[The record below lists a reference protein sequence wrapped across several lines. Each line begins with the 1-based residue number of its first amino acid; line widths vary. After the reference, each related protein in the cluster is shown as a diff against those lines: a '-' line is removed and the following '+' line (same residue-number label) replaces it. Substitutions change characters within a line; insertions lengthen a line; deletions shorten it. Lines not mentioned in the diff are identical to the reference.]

1 MKKLSLAVV
10 GPGLIGKKHIE
21 LIFKHPNCELAAI
34 VGPKTDENSEIARRF
49 NVVLYDDLASMFR
62 RVSIDGVIIS
72 SPNNYHVQQ
81 AIECIVKNIPVLVEK
96 PIAHSYEE
104 GLVLMNLVEKQKAKL
119 LVGHHRAY
127 SSIIQVA
134 QRIIQ
139 DGRLGRIVAVM
150 GSALFYKPD
159 QYFLD
164 GPWRTKLGG
173 GPVLINLIH
182 EIGNMR
188 ALCGEIA
195 SVQAMTSNVIRNYP
209 VEDTAAI
216 NLRFKSGALG
226 TFLLSDAASSA
237 RSWEQTARENLA
249 YPSYEDEDCYTLSGT
264 NGSLSIPSM
273 RLKYFSS
280 NEERSWWKPFLQE
293 QIDYQRSDPLQEQLD
308 HFVKVIKGVEE
319 PSVTAYDGLQNLKI
333 IEAISTSAEL
343 GKEISV

>member
-1 MKKLSLAVV
+1 MKKLSLAVA

-21 LIFKHPNCELAAI
+21 LILKHPHCELAAI
-34 VGPKTDENSEIARRF
+34 VGPQTDENSEIAKRF
-49 NVVLYDDLASMFR
+49 NVTLYDDLASMFR
-62 RVSIDGVIIS
+62 GVSIDGVIIS

-81 AIECIVKNIPVLVEK
+81 ASECIVKNIPVLVEK

-104 GLVLMNLVEKQKAKL
+104 GLVLMNLVEKYKAKL

-127 SSIIQVA
+127 SSIIKVA

-164 GPWRTKLGG
+164 GPWRIKAGG
-173 GPVLINLIH
+173 GPILINLIH

-188 ALCGEIA
+188 ALCGEIV
-195 SVQAMTSNVIRNYP
+195 SVQAMTSNVIRNHP

-249 YPSYEDEDCYTLSGT
+249 YPSYEDEDCYTVSGT

-273 RLKYFSS
+273 RLKYFNS

-308 HFVKVIKGVEE
+308 HFVKVIEGVEE
-319 PSVTAYDGLQNLKI
+319 PRVTAFDGLQNLKI

-343 GKEISV
+343 GKEIAV